1 MNELK
6 VVPRG
11 MVLITYLLVN
21 QLLCYTPVAFFILC
35 FVFSVDVIHADLLLF
50 FLAVLHESVTLPCF
64 NTKFL

>member
-50 FLAVLHESVTLPCF
+50 FSSSST
-64 NTKFL
+64 